1 MSKFKLHIEYEG
13 TRYSGWQMQKNSKTV
28 QGKIFDAADE
38 IFGRGKCNL
47 MGSGR
52 TDAGVHALNQVA
64 HLDVD
69 TMLGPEIIRMKLNDL
84 LPFDINILEVEKVDN
99 KFHARHSAEE
109 RSYIY
114 QIAKRRTAFGKPY
127 VWWIKDDLDVQK
139 MKKAAILFEG
149 MNDFVSFCDI
159 DDEEKS
165 TKVLLNKIEFL
176 ETDSLIVLRI
186 SGSHFLWKMVRR
198 IVGMLVEIGRG
209 KQNENDIIYYLK
221 NRSNEP
227 AKFTAPPSG
236 LFLES
241 VFYEKNPV
249 YKEIKPTINMVPVV
263 YNKKNKKRK

>member
-1 MSKFKLHIEYEG
+1 
-13 TRYSGWQMQKNSKTV
+13 
-28 QGKIFDAADE
+28 
-38 IFGRGKCNL
+38 
-47 MGSGR
+47 
-52 TDAGVHALNQVA
+52 
-64 HLDVD
+64 
-69 TMLGPEIIRMKLNDL
+69 
-84 LPFDINILEVEKVDN
+84 
-99 KFHARHSAEE
+99 
-109 RSYIY
+109 
-114 QIAKRRTAFGKPY
+114 
-127 VWWIKDDLDVQK
+127 

-249 YKEIKPTINMVPVV
+249 YKEIKPTINLVPVV